1 MVKEERWIDIKGY
14 EGLYKISNKGRVLI
28 CNQNKIKKASV
39 NAHGYLKMNLSN
51 KGIKRSYTVH
61 RLVME
66 NFNPVYNMKELQV
79 NHINENKKDNSVDNL
94 EWCDAKYNCN
104 YGSHNKKLKYY
115 RSNNG
120 GNRKTKVICLTT
132 GIKFNSISEAC
143 KFYNIRAKSQLTR
156 ALNDKNRYCGKL
168 SDGTVLKWS
177 KY

>member
-104 YGSHNKKLKYY
+104 YGSHNK
-115 RSNNG
+115 N
-120 GNRKTKVICLTT
+120 
-132 GIKFNSISEAC
+132 
-143 KFYNIRAKSQLTR
+143 
-156 ALNDKNRYCGKL
+156 
-168 SDGTVLKWS
+168 
-177 KY
+177 